1 MVSGIR
7 FFPGSG
13 AFGNTIAS
21 LYAAGKAE
29 PGGEIFNLEAGAT
42 ESPNRLGFFGAN
54 GAPSSPVIVGQYQ
67 DRTHRTNHDGDDLGQ
82 FINIKF
88 TAAGTAEVSGVSTTV
103 TGADLQDVPSESG
116 TLLLR
121 FTEPNGTP
129 VITQQA
135 VFRAISLTAASGA
148 PDVSDLASNITVRAL
163 QLADTDGY
171 AGDTTWT
178 EISSGGADLTL
189 EDQSTEAHVH
199 DYHVGVSAAAAIAGR
214 KRDFAFYCQLEFL

>member
-7 FFPGSG
+7 FFASSG

-21 LYAAGKAE
+21 LYAAGQAE
-29 PGGEIFNLEAGAT
+29 PGCEIFTLEAGAT
-42 ESPNRLGFFGAN
+42 ASPNRLGFFGSN

-67 DRTHRTNHDGDDLGQ
+67 DHSHRTDHDGSDLGRLV
-82 FINIKF
+82 NVKF
-88 TAAGTAEVSGVSTTV
+88 TGAGSADVSGISTSV

-135 VFRAISLTAASGA
+135 VFRAINLTAASGA
-148 PDVSDLASNITVRAL
+148 PDVSDLATNITVRAL
-163 QLADTDGY
+163 QLADTDGF
-171 AGDTTWT
+171 AGDTAWT
-178 EISSGGADLTL
+178 EISSGGSDLTL
-189 EDQSTEAHVH
+189 ENQLGETTIH
-199 DYHVGVSAAAAIAGR
+199 DYHVAVSASAAIAGQ
-214 KRDFAFYCQLEFL
+214 KRDFAFYCELEFL